1 MRSQTLTWTSSWCA
15 PTWRP
20 APLCAAPGFLNSV
33 MIIEQVC
40 PRHTPS
46 LPDFLR
52 LHLLRAAALQAGTC
66 SSEGGACT
74 CTQVMAHVASH
85 LGADPTTV
93 RQRNFLKTYPFPT
106 PALVEAPADA
116 CTAPSNGS
124 VKHQAGDRAGRAERP
139 WRLWAPEW
147 LECCV

>member
-1 MRSQTLTWTSSWCA
+1 MRTNLA
-15 PTWRP
+15 PRTIVRG
-20 APLCAAPGFLNSV
+20 PGFLNSV

-124 VKHQAGDRAGRAERP
+124 VKHQAGTEPAAQSVPGGCGRLNGWSAVSEKRMMSTSLG
-139 WRLWAPEW
+139 R
-147 LECCV
+147 